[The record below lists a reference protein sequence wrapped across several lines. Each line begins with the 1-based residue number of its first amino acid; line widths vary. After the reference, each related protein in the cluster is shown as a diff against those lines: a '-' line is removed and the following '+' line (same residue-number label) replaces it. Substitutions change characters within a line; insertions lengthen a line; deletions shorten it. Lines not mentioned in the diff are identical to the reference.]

1 MCQCRGGSETIESK
15 NGTLVLKELTA
26 DLEME
31 MGWFITNTVH
41 LIRVKVLFTSFH

>member
-26 DLEME
+26 DLDME
-31 MGWFITNTVH
+31 KGWFITNTVH

>member
-26 DLEME
+26 DLEIE
-31 MGWFITNTVH
+31 MGFITNTVD
-41 LIRVKVLFTSFH
+41 LTRVKVLFTVFH

>member
-15 NGTLVLKELTA
+15 NGTRVLKELTA

-31 MGWFITNTVH
+31 MGWFIINAVDLT
-41 LIRVKVLFTSFH
+41 RVKVLLTLFH